1 MRSIDVTELEKQIKY
16 EKGLMHMIRLTIFIL
31 LLSATGVINAE
42 DEPLWK
48 TVGGWQIRVDTTLG
62 NGCFTYQIYE
72 GNTVLRIGVN
82 KLSGGMYAMIGDSDW
97 KSLEVGKTYP
107 IKLYFGNQTPWSGN
121 AEALSFNGIPVLMLN
136 ITSKD
141 QAVQFLTEFMGEL
154 SVKVIFK
161 NKSIAHLSLKGTYKA
176 GTELLEC
183 QKVFNE
189 VEEKDDPFESPEA
202 PNKKPSANGSADD
215 PFAI

>member
-1 MRSIDVTELEKQIKY
+1 
-16 EKGLMHMIRLTIFIL
+16 MIRLTIFIL
-31 LLSATGVINAE
+31 LLSVTGVINAE
-42 DEPLWK
+42 NEPLWK
-48 TVGGWQIRVDTTLG
+48 NVGGWEIRVDRTLG

-72 GNTVLRIGVN
+72 GNTIFRIGVN
-82 KLSGGMYAMIGDSDW
+82 KLAGGMYSMVGDPDW
-97 KSLEVGKTYP
+97 KSLEPGKKYP
-107 IKLYFGNQTPWSGN
+107 IKVYFGNQTPWSGN
-121 AEALSFNGIPVLMLN
+121 AEALSFSGIPVLMLN

-141 QAVQFLTEFMGEL
+141 NAAQFLTEFMSEL

-176 GTELLEC
+176 GTELLKC

-189 VEEKDDPFESPEA
+189 VEKKGDPFESPET
-202 PNKKPSANGSADD
+202 PNKKPPTNDNSSD

>member
-1 MRSIDVTELEKQIKY
+1 
-16 EKGLMHMIRLTIFIL
+16 MIRFTIFIL
-31 LLSATGVINAE
+31 LLSGTGLINAE

-48 TVGGWQIRVDTTLG
+48 TVGGWEIRVDTTLG

-82 KLSGGMYAMIGDSDW
+82 KLVGGMYAMIGDADW
-97 KSLEVGKTYP
+97 KSLEFGKTYP

-136 ITSKD
+136 IISND
-141 QAVQFLTEFMGEL
+141 HAALFLTEFMREL
-154 SVKVIFK
+154 SVKVVFK
-161 NKSIAHLSLKGTYKA
+161 NKSIAHLNLKGTYKA
-176 GTELLEC
+176 GTELLKC
-183 QKVFNE
+183 QKAFNKR
-189 VEEKDDPFESPEA
+189 EEKEDPFESPET
-202 PNKKPSANGSADD
+202 PNKKPTTNDSSDD